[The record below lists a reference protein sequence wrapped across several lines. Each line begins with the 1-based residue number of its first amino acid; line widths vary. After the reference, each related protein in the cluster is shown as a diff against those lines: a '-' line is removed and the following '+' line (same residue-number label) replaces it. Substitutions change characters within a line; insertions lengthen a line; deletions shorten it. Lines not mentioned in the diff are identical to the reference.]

1 MKDELRKAQ
10 NECRNAR
17 REARAHSLDASRRLV
32 LIHPSSL
39 TFHPF
44 FNVLEETFECRHRR
58 IAAELRLY
66 H

>member
-1 MKDELRKAQ
+1 MKDETPKGTH
-10 NECRNAR
+10 ECRNAR
-17 REARAHSLDASRRLV
+17 REARAHSLDASRRLL
-32 LIHPSSL
+32 LIHHSSL
-39 TFHPF
+39 IFHPF